1 VHKHLALQSH
11 QQRQSNFK
19 VTYMRK
25 VNPKPFEMLQTA
37 GGTIHFPLVM
47 AAMEVN

>member
-19 VTYMRK
+19 VTCMHK
-25 VNPKPFEMLQTA
+25 VNPKPFEMLKTA